1 MISSIA
7 GSLASSWTASLVAK
21 LDTASNGYIDTASL
35 IRQARRATP
44 SANTGVRRTQTRE
57 HEGVAARPAAA
68 AHGVNGGKSRRRP
81 LPDATTVG

>member
-35 IRQARRATP
+35 IRQARRAAP
-44 SANTGVRRTQTRE
+44 SANTGVRSTK
-57 HEGVAARPAAA
+57 VAHPARRHSDTP
-68 AHGVNGGKSRRRP
+68 GGGSPRCKRR
-81 LPDATTVG
+81 